1 VDDIVSE
8 FLVESQELLDQLD
21 QDLLSL
27 ERDPSDSSLVEPI
40 FRSFHTIKGTCGFLG
55 FANLEDLTHA
65 AESLLSDVRDGG
77 VPPSPGVLDALLAAL
92 DSMRSALDAI
102 EATETD
108 SEFSAD
114 ELVTRLHALK
124 SGGIDAAEVEVPKT
138 STAPAGEAED
148 KHELEEPDRV
158 GDLLVSSGK
167 ADRTNVEIAAAEQ
180 SLGDRRL
187 IGEILV
193 DHHTADRDDVIS
205 AMADQES
212 TRQQAASSGSIR
224 VDVALLDD
232 LMNLVGEL
240 VLTRNQI
247 MQLAEG
253 QSDSQY
259 SGPSQR
265 LNLITSELQEGVMK
279 TRMQPIETVWRKL
292 PRVVR
297 DLAHQLDKQ
306 VRVEMEGKKTELD
319 KTIIEAIKDPLTH
332 IVRNTVDHGIE
343 TPEERVAA
351 GKPAEGRLVLSAS
364 HEGGQVIIE
373 ASDDGAGID
382 LERVKA
388 ISVERGIIGADVAS
402 RMTDSEAANLI
413 FVPGFSTAEEVTSVS
428 GRGVG
433 TDVVKTNI
441 EKIGGSVDV
450 RTSPGEGTVVR
461 IKIPLTLAIIPALSV
476 TCGGNRYAIPQ
487 LSLLELVRLDES
499 SGTSR
504 IEYVHGAPVYRLRG
518 RLLPIVY
525 LRDEL
530 GVARS
535 AEEENLITNIVVLQ
549 ADDRQFGLVVDQISD
564 TQEIVVKPL
573 NRLIQDIPI
582 YSGTTIL
589 GDGRVALILDV
600 LGLAQQAKIVAVH
613 GEHDAMHDFG
623 EVFTTTASGSS
634 ETLLLL
640 GVGEDRRVT
649 MPLSDVARL
658 EEFKVDAIEMA
669 GNDEVVQYRGAIMP
683 LVDLGMAI
691 GYGSWHSSDCDVV
704 NVVVYHHDG
713 RDVGLVVREILDIVT
728 HQVDSASQSEVI
740 EGRVADAVDL
750 AEIVSTPLADERYA
764 RV

>member
-1 VDDIVSE
+1 MDDIVGE
-8 FLVESQELLDQLD
+8 FLVESQEMLDQLD

-27 ERDPSDSSLVEPI
+27 ERDPSDAAVVEPI

-55 FANLEDLTHA
+55 FANLEELTHA
-65 AESLLSDVRDGG
+65 AESLLAGVRDGD
-77 VPPSPGVLDALLAAL
+77 VAPSSVVIDALLASL
-92 DSMRSALDAI
+92 DSIRAALEVI
-102 EATETD
+102 EVTESD
-108 SEFSAD
+108 SDFAAD
-114 ELVTRLHALK
+114 ELVSRMHALR
-124 SGGIDAAEVEVPKT
+124 SDVPSEIEGSTSAPDGGAGSSVDEARDQRVGDILVSK
-138 STAPAGEAED
+138 GEAE
-148 KHELEEPDRV
+148 
-158 GDLLVSSGK
+158 
-167 ADRTNVEIAAAEQ
+167 RTDVEIAAAEQ
-180 SLGDRRL
+180 ALGDQRY

-193 DHHTADRDDVIS
+193 DDHTADRDDVIS
-205 AMADQES
+205 ALGDQS
-212 TRQQAASSGSIR
+212 SARQASSSGSIR

-247 MQLAEG
+247 LQLADG

-297 DLAHQLDKQ
+297 DLAHQLGKQ

-343 TPEERVAA
+343 TPDERIAA

-373 ASDDGAGID
+373 ASDDGGGID

-388 ISVERGIIGADVAS
+388 ISVERGIIGADIAS

-413 FVPGFSTAEEVTSVS
+413 FVPGFSTADEVTSVS

-450 RTSPGEGTVVR
+450 RTSSGEGTTIR

-499 SGTSR
+499 SGAGR

-530 GVARS
+530 GVPRAS
-535 AEEENLITNIVVLQ
+535 DEEGRITNIVVLQ

-573 NRLIQDIPI
+573 NRLIQDISI

-600 LGLAQQAKIVAVH
+600 LGLAQQAKIVAAH
-613 GEHDAMHDFG
+613 GEHDALHDFG
-623 EVFTTTASGSS
+623 EVFSTADSGSS

-640 GVGEDRRVT
+640 GVGDGRRVA

-658 EEFKVDAIEMA
+658 EEFKVEDIELA
-669 GNDEVVQYRGAIMP
+669 GVDEVVQYRGSIMP
-683 LVDLGMAI
+683 LVDLGSAI
-691 GYGSWHSSDCDVV
+691 GYGSWHSSESDVI
-704 NVVVYHHDG
+704 NVVVYHHEG
-713 RDVGLVVREILDIVT
+713 RDVGLVVGEILDIVT
-728 HQVDSASQSEVI
+728 HQVGEASPSEVI
-740 EGRVADAVDL
+740 EGRVTDSVDV
-750 AEIVSTPLADERYA
+750 AEIVSRMLADERYA

>member
-1 VDDIVSE
+1 MDDIVSE
-8 FLVESQELLDQLD
+8 FLTESQELLDQLD

-27 ERDPSDSSLVEPI
+27 ERDPSDSSVIEPI

-55 FANLEDLTHA
+55 FTNVETLTHA
-65 AESLLSDVRDGG
+65 AESLLSRVRDGD
-77 VPPSPGVLDALLAAL
+77 VQPTPPVIDALLSSL
-92 DSMRSALDAI
+92 DAMRDAMEAI
-102 EATETD
+102 EATESD
-108 SEFSAD
+108 AECSSD
-114 ELVTRLHALK
+114 ELVARLHGLRL
-124 SGGIDAAEVEVPKT
+124 GVGD
-138 STAPAGEAED
+138 AED
-148 KHELEEPDRV
+148 DTAADAGSGHETERI
-158 GDLLVSSGK
+158 GDVLVAKGS
-167 ADRTNVEIAAAEQ
+167 ADRTDVEIAATEQ
-180 SLGDRRL
+180 ALGDRRL
-187 IGEILV
+187 LGEILV
-193 DHHTADRDDVIS
+193 DNQDVARDDVIS
-205 AMADQES
+205 ALGDQQS
-212 TRQQAASSGSIR
+212 SRQGSSNGSIR

-247 MQLAEG
+247 LQLADG

-259 SGPSQR
+259 SGPAQR

-279 TRMQPIETVWRKL
+279 TRMQPIETAWRKL

-297 DLAHQLDKQ
+297 DLAHQLGKQ

-343 TPEERVAA
+343 LPDDRIAA

-388 ISVERGIIGADVAS
+388 IAAERGIISADTAAH
-402 RMTDSEAANLI
+402 MPDAEAANLI
-413 FVPGFSTAEEVTSVS
+413 FVPGFSTADEVTSVS

-450 RTSPGEGTVVR
+450 RTKPGEGTVIK

-476 TCGGNRYAIPQ
+476 NCGSNRYAIPQ
-487 LSLLELVRLDES
+487 LSLLELVRLDEN
-499 SGTSR
+499 SGTAR

-530 GVARS
+530 GVARND
-535 AEEENLITNIVVLQ
+535 AEDDRITNIVVLQ

-573 NRLIQDIPI
+573 NQLIQDTTI

-600 LGLAQQAKIVAVH
+600 LGLAQRARIVAAH
-613 GEHDAMHDFG
+613 GEHDALHEFG
-623 EVFTTTASGSS
+623 EVYSSVDSGMS

-640 GVGEDRRVT
+640 GVSEDRRVA

-658 EEFKVDAIEMA
+658 EEFDVESIEMA

-683 LVDLGMAI
+683 LIDLGSAI
-691 GYGSWHSSDCDVV
+691 GYGPSHSGESSAV
-704 NVVVYHHDG
+704 NVVVYHHDH
-713 RDVGLVVREILDIVT
+713 RDVGLVVREVLDIVA
-728 HQVDSASQSEVI
+728 HQVGEASPSEVI
-740 EGRVADAVDL
+740 AGRVTDAVDV
-750 AEIVSTPLADERYA
+750 AQIVSTRLADERYA
-764 RV
+764 RA